1 MMRRTLIIS
10 ALAVIALVVV
20 AIAILTSTVDRFRPR
35 IQSELQQKLNRQV
48 TLGHIGLRIL
58 PLSVK
63 IESFSIGE
71 DPAFSTG
78 KPFAQAQQVFLRV
91 GLFSLLTGNP
101 TVKKLVLDKPEIEL
115 VKNGRGVWNVS
126 TLGTDKNKANNSD
139 QVSLND
145 LEINDGKIGL
155 TDQLGGASATGSLST
170 NVHVQGPAG
179 NSSKLSFTG
188 NGTISGFS
196 LRTPALAKPL
206 TVKSASMRFDQD
218 SASISSLN
226 AGIGSTT
233 VHGDLSAKNFSAPQL
248 QFALT
253 ADNIDVAELEAPA
266 SNTAQA
272 KSPSPNNEKQPSLVD
287 ELTGSGT
294 LAAARIKSENIVLT
308 NVHTTCKLNH
318 GVIQLSPLTADLF
331 GGKQEG
337 ALTLDVRPAKPLCS
351 VHSKLSGVDSNALLS
366 AVSSLRDTLY
376 GTLNATTAL
385 AFTLGP
391 SADLAKSLNGN
402 LEFQIANGQL
412 KNINI
417 LNEIAKVGKFLNS
430 APAQSGSGTALRKL
444 SGTLLI
450 KNGIASTNNLA
461 AVLDAGSLAANGQLS
476 LVDQSLNMH
485 VNAVLGSQV
494 SQTVGGSRVG
504 GYLNTALSNSNG
516 ELVIPVNITGT
527 TSHPVVTPDTRA
539 LAQMKLKN
547 LLPTSGD
554 PGKLTS
560 GVVGAISGQKGA
572 GGVLNQVLGG
582 QQTQKPNDQGKQDQN
597 PVNSILN
604 QLGKKP
610 QK

>member
-115 VKNGRGVWNVS
+115 VKNRRGVWNVS

-226 AGIGSTT
+226 AGIGSTN
-233 VHGDLSAKNFSAPQL
+233 VHGNLAAKNFSAPQL

-412 KNINI
+412 KNVNI